1 MNPSSLKDQRRAGA
15 RRIRWVAV
23 TAGVLAVV
31 VASVAIASQSADG
44 PDATSSASVK
54 KQVKKLDKK
63 VKKLNKKL
71 KKVDKEEGP
80 AGQNGQNGAAGA
92 DGLGAIMGHTQANGG
107 GTTFAPLNGGPR
119 SFVESGAEILSP
131 NREITLGEFSLSGD
145 SVTVGLTATVRVN
158 GSNTAIIC
166 SVIPG
171 GNTCSS
177 GASVTVAPRSKLAL
191 KMDNQDGGDIDLGW
205 SMTAS

>member
-80 AGQNGQNGAAGA
+80 AGQDGTAGA
-92 DGLGAIMGHTQANGG
+92 DGLGAIMGHTQANAGD
-107 GTTFAPLNGGPR
+107 TTFAPLNGG
-119 SFVESGAEILSP
+119 SASLMESKVQILSP
-131 NREITLGEFSLSGD
+131 NREITLSEFGASGD
-145 SVTVGLTATVRVN
+145 PVGPGGLTVTVRVN
-158 GSNTAIIC
+158 GVDTAITC
-166 SVIPG
+166 VIASG
-171 GNTCSS
+171 TTCSS
-177 GASVTVAPRSKLAL
+177 TASVTVPPRSKLAL
-191 KMDNQDGGDIDLGW
+191 ETDNQGAGDIELGW